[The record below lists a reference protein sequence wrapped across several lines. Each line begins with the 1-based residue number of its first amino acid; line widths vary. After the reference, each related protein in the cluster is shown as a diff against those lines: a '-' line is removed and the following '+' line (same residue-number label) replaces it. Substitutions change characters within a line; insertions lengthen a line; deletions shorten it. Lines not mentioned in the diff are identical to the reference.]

1 MMAYVDRLERFPFPT
16 RLVRVGPVDRFL
28 RDLAHLRVGFD
39 GSLNAHVVL

>member
-28 RDLAHLRVGFD
+28 RDLAHTSVGLD
-39 GSLNAHVVL
+39 GPLNAHIVL